1 MLKLQVRKKLLLIKD
16 ASKNATFVGQNLNAG
31 GIWDVTP
38 EIKKGTEVFN
48 ADGTAVETEDQWYLA
63 KLEKQVNNDTQVLL
77 DGSDN
82 SYALWR
88 NTNDTLRKRLGDLYY
103 RANEVDSDGIWA
115 RYTGGKFNNATGGFD
130 GRFNMYQLGYDKAA
144 DAKSTYGFVFESST
158 GNANYDFGSG
168 KDKLFTGSLYG
179 TWQAE
184 DGSYTDIVARIGQFD
199 TDIKSYGDCP
209 DKASY
214 KNRAYS
220 LSVEYGKTI
229 EVNKERGTFIEPQ
242 LQFIAGR
249 LSGCDYTTDRGNNV
263 HLGGVNSYIGR
274 VGFVAG
280 QKLRMATMCISRLR
294 HCTNLAAAGIFICRR
309 PMVKCCRSVLSTATP
324 GLKLD

>member
-1 MLKLQVRKKLLLIKD
+1 MTD
-16 ASKNATFVGQNLNAG
+16 ASGNLVG
-31 GIWDVTP
+31 D
-38 EIKKGTEVFN
+38 KS
-48 ADGTAVETEDQWYLA
+48 QWYLTNLI
-63 KLEKQVNNDTQVLL
+63 KKVNNDTEVLL

-88 NTNDTLRKRLGDLYY
+88 NTNDTLRKRLGDLHY

-144 DAKSTYGFVFESST
+144 DAKSTYGFAFESGT
-158 GNANYDFGSG
+158 GNANYDFSSG
-168 KDKLFTGSLYG
+168 KDKLFTGGLYG
-179 TWQAE
+179 TWQTE

-199 TDIKSYGDCP
+199 TDIKSYGDYP

-280 QKLRMATMCISRLR
+280 QKLRMATMCISRLQ
-294 HCTNLAAAGIFICRR
+294 HCMNLAAAGIFICRR
-309 PMVKCCRSVLSTATP
+309 PTVKDCRSRMITKIP